1 MTDQSTATNEVNYTA
16 ITIQGLQFE
25 VAQPYAAGHVLTEGE
40 ASQLNQVRAENIRNN
55 FAAQIKAAIEAHR
68 KANSLPDDAEVA
80 VTDLDKDT
88 LDEKLAKYDEDYE
101 MGLRGG
107 PSGPRTPVDP
117 VMREAHRIAL
127 EKVKV
132 ALKKKGI
139 TLDSVPKE
147 KMAQFVTGTIAKYPA
162 ILEEARRRVSAA
174 ADVVLDSLEV

>member
-1 MTDQSTATNEVNYTA
+1 MSEQQTTNETPYSP

-25 VAQPYAAGHVLTEGE
+25 VSQPYKAGHSLTEGE

-55 FAAQIKAAIEAHR
+55 FAGVIRKAIEEHR
-68 KANSLPDDAEVA
+68 KANGMAADAEVA
-80 VTDLDKDT
+80 VADLDKDD
-88 LDEKLAKYDEDYE
+88 LDEKLSKYDDEYV
-101 MGLRGG
+101 MGVRGG

-117 VMREAHRIAL
+117 VSREAHRIAH

-147 KMAQFVTGTIAKYPA
+147 KMTGFIKQVLEKYPE
-162 ILEEARRRVSAA
+162 ITEEAKRRHAA
-174 ADVVLDSLEV
+174 AGQIALESLEV